1 MDSVIALWN
10 QADAV
15 GRAVAALLMAMSVTS
30 WTVILWKL
38 GTLPTAWRRLQRGTA
53 TFWAA
58 SDGSQAR
65 VALRRSGAHGLL
77 GPMVDGAMAGTAGRG
92 LDAGNSTRASTR
104 NRLTRQLRTAL
115 QSQVEALQSGQVVL
129 ASIGSTAPFVGLFG
143 TVWSIQ
149 RALAALGA
157 GSGGDQGSPMASMAS
172 AAAAFTLE
180 QIATPVGEALVM
192 TAAGLAVAVPAVL
205 AYNLFGRWVA
215 RCEAA
220 LEGFAH
226 DLLAWAEEDAER
238 KREPARAS
246 GPGDSGQP
254 DGPAAS

>member
-38 GTLPTAWRRLQRGTA
+38 GTLPMAWRRLQRGTA

-77 GPMVDGAMAGTAGRG
+77 GPMVDGAMAGTAPRG
-92 LDAGNSTRASTR
+92 LDARNSTR

-172 AAAAFTLE
+172 AAAAFSLE

-246 GPGDSGQP
+246 GPGGSGQP
-254 DGPAAS
+254 VGPAAS